1 MRAIVYKVGVVIAF
15 LGLSGIAEAITGQG
29 SGAASNAFFAV
40 GLIMCLAGYVK

>member
-1 MRAIVYKVGVVIAF
+1 MRDRVYAVGVVVAF

-29 SGAASNAFFAV
+29 SGVASTVFLGV